1 MGSKLVVNGVDEAV
15 LIRLAARA
23 ASHGRTVDEEARAIL
38 QSAVGAERGQGDRLG
53 ERISKR
59 FSALG
64 GVVLEVPAREPT
76 RDPPRLGE

>member
-1 MGSKLVVNGVDEAV
+1 MGSKLIVSGVDEPV

-23 ASHGRTVDEEARAIL
+23 ASHGRSVDEEARAIL
-38 QSAVGAERGQGDRLG
+38 QSAVGSELEQADRLG

-64 GVVLEVPAREPT
+64 GVVLDLPAREPT